1 MILVKLGGSV
11 ITDKSVPLSFRR
23 EAVSGLAG
31 SISGIMREAEEAV
44 IVVHGGGSFGHH
56 YSMIYDMHTKPDTYD
71 IEGVAAVKNSM
82 VKLNGMILEI
92 FLDEGALPHCC
103 PPSVFI
109 HGNYPVPDRLAE
121 MAQVAD
127 LGMCPV
133 TFGDAI
139 WCGSQDLLTKDGSPS
154 MDDGY
159 GIDRGMSYILS
170 GDRIMTILS
179 EALRPRMAIFAMDV
193 DGLYTS
199 PDSGALIPEASGRTA
214 VISQRE
220 GDVTG
225 GMERK
230 VREAAKI
237 AGGGVDVFF
246 VNGNNPDRI
255 TAAVIQGSFEGTLF
269 RGSA

>member
-31 SISGIMREAEEAV
+31 SISGMMREAGESV

-56 YSMIYDMHTKPDTYD
+56 YSTIYDMHTKPDTYD
-71 IEGVAAVKNSM
+71 MEGVAAVKNSM
-82 VKLNGMILEI
+82 VKLNGMILGI

-109 HGNYPVPDRLAE
+109 HGNCPVPDRMAE
-121 MAQVAD
+121 MARVAD
-127 LGMCPV
+127 AGMCPV

-139 WCGSQDLLTKDGSPS
+139 WCGSQDPPTKDGSPTA
-154 MDDGY
+154 DDCHCMN
-159 GIDRGMSYILS
+159 RGMSYILS
-170 GDRIMTILS
+170 GDRIMAILS

-199 PDSGALIPEASGRTA
+199 PDSGSLIPEAGGHA
-214 VISQRE
+214 AIISQRE

-237 AGGGVDVFF
+237 SKGGVDVFF
-246 VNGNNPDRI
+246 VNGNKPGRI
-255 TAAVIQGSFEGTLF
+255 TAAVTQGSFEGTLF